1 MEECPLQGLL
11 VLHLPMPSAKLGYSS
26 SVKRGSGSSRKY
38 SLRVPAM
45 ALTSISLI
53 ITDTS
58 LLSERE
64 ESRGRVK
71 ELLALHSFFPSLWVC
86 LSFVSAQIA
95 GSFPV
100 YFSPD

>member
-1 MEECPLQGLL
+1 M
-11 VLHLPMPSAKLGYSS
+11 LHLPMPSAKLGYSS

-58 LLSERE
+58 LLSERG
-64 ESRGRVK
+64 ESTGRVK
-71 ELLALHSFFPSLWVC
+71 RNCWPC
-86 LSFVSAQIA
+86 IP
-95 GSFPV
+95 SFPHFGSV
-100 YFSPD
+100 YLLSLPK